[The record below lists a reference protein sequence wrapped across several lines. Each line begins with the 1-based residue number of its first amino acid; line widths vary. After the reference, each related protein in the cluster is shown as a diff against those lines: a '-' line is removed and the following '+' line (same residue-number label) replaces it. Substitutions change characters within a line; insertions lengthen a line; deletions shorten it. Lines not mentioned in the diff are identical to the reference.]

1 MPYVV
6 PSLSHFCRHVSK
18 LFTGPF
24 FLFFPSNN
32 HKYSSKAKVTSSTAN
47 MSPPSANTRSCK
59 SPTPLG
65 SSAANAKEPLSTVEN
80 QSKLFSSSVAIR
92 SSLQELAVQS
102 ELSNSSGN
110 RTAPLEDKRRE
121 LLNILMNP
129 NAHEDPELRNEFNQ
143 KLFKYAKAGPLA
155 SDDIMFQIARECFGM
170 KSFKVVVLGGAQ
182 VGKTSYVNKL
192 VNGRFITKYKA
203 TQGADADVTS
213 LVLLMSGQIVS
224 NLIYGILQVW
234 IRLEH

>member
-1 MPYVV
+1 
-6 PSLSHFCRHVSK
+6 
-18 LFTGPF
+18 
-24 FLFFPSNN
+24 
-32 HKYSSKAKVTSSTAN
+32 

-65 SSAANAKEPLSTVEN
+65 SSAANAKEPISTAEN

-110 RTAPLEDKRRE
+110 RTAPLEDMRRE
-121 LLNILMNP
+121 LLDSLMNP

-143 KLFKYAKAGPLA
+143 KLFKYAKIAGPLA
-155 SDDIMFQIARECFGM
+155 SDDIIFKIAHECFGM

-234 IRLEH
+234 IRMEH